1 MQMLANCIYPSLSYI
16 SIRDLLSLSQLL
28 STGMHKRKSR
38 SQFWSGFDSVI
49 WFFFC
54 SIQYLPKPCR
64 RHHTCQ
70 VVINETPEFS
80 VKPLLMKN
88 AQVCVLAKKKFSV
101 SFNILMYIEFI
112 LLVARYY
119 ECHLTI
125 HIVGIN
131 TQWHYNGFTRL
142 AWAGTATPRPKFSSM
157 LRSSKIYRLFSCL
170 MPAFGV
176 SEFVWFS

>member
-16 SIRDLLSLSQLL
+16 SIRDLLSLSTTFNWYAQEEITFSIL
-28 STGMHKRKSR
+28 KW
-38 SQFWSGFDSVI
+38 FWLHHLN
-49 WFFFC
+49 FFC
-54 SIQYLPKPCR
+54 SIQYLPKPYR